1 MIGILGKKI
10 GMTQIFNSEGN
21 PVPVTVLQAGPC
33 TILQKKTEETDSY
46 WAIQIGFGF
55 TKEKNTTKP
64 LLGHFKKA
72 GTTPNRLIRE
82 LRVTPEEAENYE
94 MGQQITVNIFERGEL
109 VDVTGLSKGKGY
121 AGVVKRHG
129 FKTVTQTH
137 GTHEYFRHG
146 GSIGSRFPQRTVKGR
161 RMAGQMGNE
170 RVTIKNLEVFGI
182 FEDQNLLLLK
192 GPVPGANKGYLL
204 IKKALKKK

>member
-1 MIGILGKKI
+1 MIGILGKKL

-33 TILQKKTEETDSY
+33 TVLQKKTEEADSY
-46 WAIQIGFGF
+46 WAIQLGFDSK
-55 TKEKNTTKP
+55 KEKNTVKP

-72 GTTPNRLIRE
+72 GTTPKKYIKE
-82 LRVTPEEAENYE
+82 LRIAPEEAENYE
-94 MGQQITVNIFERGEL
+94 IGQQITVEIFERGEL
-109 VDVTGLSKGKGY
+109 VDVTGYSIGKGY

-129 FKTVTQTH
+129 FKTVTQSH

-161 RMAGQMGNE
+161 RMAGQLGNV
-170 RVTIKNLEVFGI
+170 RITVRNLEVFGT
-182 FEDQNLLLLK
+182 FQDQNLLLLK
-192 GPVPGANKGYLL
+192 GAVPGATNGYLI
-204 IKKALKKK
+204 IKKSLGKK